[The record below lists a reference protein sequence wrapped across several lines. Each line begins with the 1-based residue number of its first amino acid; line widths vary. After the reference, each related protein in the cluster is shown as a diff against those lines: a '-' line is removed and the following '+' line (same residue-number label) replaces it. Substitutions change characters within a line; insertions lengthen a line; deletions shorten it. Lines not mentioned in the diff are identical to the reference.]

1 MPSAL
6 ISVND
11 KTSLDI
17 LVVYLLDKEYTIYST
32 GGTLEY
38 IQNIMKPLNNPNVL
52 SVSSLTNFPEILNGR
67 VKTLHPHIY
76 GGLLAKNDNVDH
88 QNELIQLGIQTFDLV
103 VVNLYPFQTI
113 IKQNDI
119 ESQNEMTILDN
130 IDIGGVSLIR
140 ASAKNYHNIS
150 LLTSP
155 KQYSKFIN
163 LHSNNKI
170 TTIDRGHWATIG
182 FQYTS
187 EYDTAIAEYYAQSHL
202 KVVKKIIPLK
212 YGTNPQQNPASLEI
226 EGLPFNIV
234 NGNIG
239 YINVLDF
246 IHGYLMVREI
256 DDILGIPA
264 VVSMKH
270 TSPAGLAVG
279 IPIDSGIALQFDIDV
294 SMIEKLSPETHAF
307 IRSRNCDPLSSFG
320 DFIICSGT
328 VDKYMAELIRREVS
342 DGIMATNFTPDALQ
356 ILKKK
361 KNGDYIIVKGN
372 LAYYKKLA
380 KSGWTESK
388 SIYGITLRQPN
399 NNYHIEIDKLPE
411 EIKNNKSIVSSIVAA
426 YTSMKYTQSN
436 NIAVAFDGQ
445 VIGIGAG
452 QQNRV
457 DCVRLACNKA
467 QKWVKRQSVF
477 VLQKYLELK
486 EKFPTYKRQELINI
500 IYNYIET
507 LTDDDSFEYDKF
519 PLVLT
524 SDGFFPFSDSIEVAN
539 EYNVKHIV
547 QPGGSMRDKEVID
560 TASKCGMSMHLTGAR
575 MFYH

>member
-11 KTSLDI
+11 KTNLDA

-32 GGTLEY
+32 GGTLDY
-38 IQNIMKPLNNPNVL
+38 IQSIDGLQDNLNIL
-52 SVSSLTNFPEILNGR
+52 SVSSLTKFPEILNGR
-67 VKTLHPHIY
+67 VKTLHPNIY
-76 GGLLAKNDNVDH
+76 GGLLAKNDDVNH
-88 QNELIQLGIQTFDLV
+88 QNEITQLGIQTFDLV
-103 VVNLYPFQTI
+103 VVNLYPFQKI
-113 IKQNDI
+113 IKQNDL
-119 ESQNEMTILDN
+119 ESLSEMTILDN

-155 KQYSKFIN
+155 KQYTKFIN

-170 TTIDRGHWATIG
+170 TLNERGHWATTG
-182 FQYTS
+182 FQCTS
-187 EYDTAIAEYYAQSHL
+187 EYDTMIAEYYTHTHL
-202 KVVKKIIPLK
+202 KVAKKIIPLK
-212 YGTNPQQNPASLEI
+212 YGSNPQQIPATLEV
-226 EGLPFNIV
+226 EGLPFSVI

-342 DGIMATNFTPDALQ
+342 DGIMATNFTQEALQ

-361 KNGDYIIVKGN
+361 KNGNYIIVKGN
-372 LAYYKKLA
+372 LAYYKKFA
-380 KSGWTESK
+380 KSGWSESK
-388 SIYGITLRQPN
+388 SIYGMTLKQPS
-399 NNYHIEIDKLPE
+399 NNYHFEIDKLPE
-411 EIKNNKSIVSSIVAA
+411 NIRNNKGAVCSIVAA

-457 DCVRLACNKA
+457 DCVRLACKKA

-477 VLQKYLELK
+477 ILQKYLELK
-486 EKFPTYKRQELINI
+486 EQFPTYKRQELINI

-507 LTDDDSFEYDKF
+507 LNDDDSFEYDKF

-539 EYNVKHIV
+539 EYNVKHII
-547 QPGGSMRDKEVID
+547 QPGGSVRDKEVVD
-560 TASKCGMSMHLTGAR
+560 TASKYEMSMYMTGAR